1 MNFTR
6 HLIECHCT
14 LKIFEKKTKP
24 VYHKFPVFSVIDEKE
39 NIDEIKYVSCNNC
52 GAIHEVK
59 DFCKSEIIWGTDDMS
74 SLVVSKEDIKHNLIE
89 ENQNKLIEILEENFP
104 EDISAWEMVYYCI
117 DNNIDYS
124 IPIKKIDIKDN
135 TVITCL
141 NIKGKSYKI
150 KKEVIQRYI

>member
-1 MNFTR
+1 MNFIR

-14 LKIFEKKTKP
+14 LKIFENKTKP
-24 VYHKFPVFSVIDEKE
+24 IYHKFPVFSITDEKG
-39 NIDEIKYVSCNNC
+39 NISEIKYVSCNNC

-59 DFCKSEIIWGTDDMS
+59 DFCKSEIMWGADDMS

-89 ENQNKLIEILEENFP
+89 ENQNKLVDILEENFS
-104 EDISAWEMVYYCI
+104 EDVSSWELVYYCI

-124 IPIKKIDIKDN
+124 IPVKKSNIKDN

-141 NIKGKSYKI
+141 NIKEKYYKI